1 METQMAAELETYM
14 LTQYVAGQRNLGAI
28 YLQAERQYW
37 KNHINDPGVVDH
49 HSPSRLYLGF
59 MVMFGDPSLRMH

>member
-14 LTQYVAGQRNLGAI
+14 LTQYVAGQRDLSTM

-49 HSPSRLYLGF
+49 HSPSQLYS
-59 MVMFGDPSLRMH
+59 VSW